1 MLVIPIVI
9 PGKHI
14 LNVMLPWE
22 STNNSFRMLQMI
34 IQQA

>member
-1 MLVIPIVI
+1 MLVIPFVI
-9 PGKHI
+9 PAKHI
-14 LNVMLPWE
+14 LNVMLLWE